1 MLSVVADFRVAGSQ
15 EEGRRVKNNC
25 WENTYFKRETN
36 VYFY

>member
-1 MLSVVADFRVAGSQ
+1 MLSVVADCRVAGSQ

-25 WENTYFKRETN
+25 WENTYLKTN